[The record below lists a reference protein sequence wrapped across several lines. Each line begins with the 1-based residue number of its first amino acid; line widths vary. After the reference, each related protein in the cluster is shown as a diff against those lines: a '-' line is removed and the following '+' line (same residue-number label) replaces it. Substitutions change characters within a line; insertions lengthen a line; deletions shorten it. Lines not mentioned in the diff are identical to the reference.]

1 VSPIAR
7 GLQVGALLATF
18 AAIALFAYAVASAPS
33 RKRRYLGLRGYKR
46 THMLKSSELFA
57 QLEPFVRWLATRLS
71 GLLSPRLHAHLDRHV
86 VLAGDVWGLEPEDC
100 VALSVLCA
108 ITGVVLG
115 TGYAG
120 LTHGG
125 AFFALMAGGMG
136 LFLPYLQL
144 MSAAHSRLRRIQLG
158 LPHVVDLLA
167 LSLGAGLDF
176 PAAVRQVVDKASRPD
191 DPLSEELGLLLQEIN
206 LGRTRREALA
216 KLAARAPCDVVR
228 ELVSAVV
235 QAEEQG
241 TALASVL
248 KAQASGSRARRSV
261 HAEEIASRAGTALL
275 IPLMLLFACILLLI
289 TAPMFLQ
296 LAPTL
301 LE

>member
-1 VSPIAR
+1 MSLLAR
-7 GLQVGALLATF
+7 GLQLGTLLAAF
-18 AAIALFAYAVASAPS
+18 AAIALFAYAVVSAPS
-33 RKRRYLGLRGYKR
+33 RRRQYLGLRGYKR
-46 THMLKSSELFA
+46 THLLTTSELFA
-57 QLEPFVRWLATRLS
+57 HLEPFVRWLATRLS
-71 GLLSPRLHAHLDRHV
+71 GLLSPGLHAHLDRQIV
-86 VLAGDVWGLEPEDC
+86 RAGAVWGREPEAV
-100 VALSVLCA
+100 VALSALSA
-108 ITGVVLG
+108 IAGIMLG

-144 MSAAHSRLRRIQLG
+144 MSASHARLRRVQLG

-216 KLAARAPCDVVR
+216 KFSARAPCDVVR
-228 ELVSAVV
+228 EMVAAVV
-235 QAEEQG
+235 QAEDQG
-241 TALASVL
+241 TPLASVL
-248 KAQASGSRARRSV
+248 RAQASSSRARRSV

-275 IPLMLLFACILLLI
+275 IPLMLLFACILMLI

-301 LE
+301 ME